1 MIMLELEIIERFN
14 PGPQTLEILAE
25 NSEGTVIGGLY
36 LNQAYDESESL
47 DYIPD
52 EDSESECPEPIP
64 YINLQLLEVE
74 PEYRMQGIAR
84 KLMDY
89 FFENQL
95 FELFVESNTYI
106 QLDVHPQGLGIT
118 SEILKRFY
126 KQYGFESTYSNYMI
140 RNL

>member
-1 MIMLELEIIERFN
+1 MKFEIIERFN

-36 LNQAYDESESL
+36 LNQTYDESESL

-52 EDSESECPEPIP
+52 DDSDDSESPEPIP
-64 YINLQLLEVE
+64 YINLQLLEVL

-95 FELFVESNTYI
+95 FERFAESNTYI

-118 SEILKRFY
+118 SEILKEFY
-126 KQYGFESTYSNYMI
+126 AQYGFESAFSNYMI
-140 RNL
+140 RDL